1 MLMTVIYVDVLFI
14 VNFFITFFLLL
25 VTAKLSKRD
34 DKLGRCVLASFI
46 GGLYSLVIL
55 WQNLNFAASFI
66 GKLAAACIIVIT
78 AFKFKTFKSYI
89 KEVVIFF
96 FVNFIFVGVMVGFWL
111 IFKPKG
117 IIINNSTVYFNVSA
131 RALLISAFIAYIL
144 SALIIRIYNGK
155 TAAKE
160 LYSVTV
166 FKNERRIRFFAF
178 ADSGNNLKE
187 PFSDYPVIIAQNELF
202 DGIDCRRLVPFNTI
216 GGEGV
221 LFAFKP
227 DRVEISSSTGNAT
240 VENVYIAL
248 SDKVKKGEYQG
259 ILNPK
264 ILNI

>member
-66 GKLAAACIIVIT
+66 GKLAAACIIVI
-78 AFKFKTFKSYI
+78 
-89 KEVVIFF
+89 
-96 FVNFIFVGVMVGFWL
+96 FIFVGVMVGFWL